1 MAADGYV
8 DTFLVVENALE
19 LNSYM
24 VAQLCEYVKKTQI
37 VHFEMVNF
45 WCINCISTWKKHKA
59 VFIN

>member
-24 VAQLCEYVKKTQI
+24 VAQLCEYVKK
-37 VHFEMVNF
+37 NP
-45 WCINCISTWKKHKA
+45 NCSLRNGKFLVYKLYLHMEKT
-59 VFIN
+59 